1 MTSLLGKWT
10 YRSFH
15 DNPAPVTGDA
25 QTALGLFFAEAVF
38 SFSQATDS
46 TIKGAIDWEGG
57 GLDVAG
63 TVIQPGGTSLLTL
76 HMVGSGR
83 PGTGTDSWEYDYHG
97 NLAYQWPNG
106 IGQVPA
112 LVGSVIRAKPH
123 GAAPAGY
130 IASFVA
136 VKQP

>member
-15 DNPAPVTGDA
+15 NNPLPVTDDA

-38 SFSQATDS
+38 SFSEATD
-46 TIKGAIDWEGG
+46 TKIDGAIDWQGG
-57 GLDVAG
+57 GLDLTG
-63 TVIQPGGTSLLTL
+63 TVNQPGATSPLTI

-83 PGTGTDSWEYDYHG
+83 PGTGTAGWEYDYHG
-97 NLAYQWPNG
+97 NLAYEWPNG

-112 LVGSVIRAKPH
+112 LVGNVIRAKPH
-123 GAAPAGY
+123 GAAQAGY
-130 IASFVA
+130 VASFVA

>member
-15 DNPAPVTGDA
+15 NNPVPVTDDA

-38 SFSQATDS
+38 TFSEATD
-46 TIKGAIDWEGG
+46 TKIGGAIDWQGG
-57 GLDVAG
+57 GLNLAG
-63 TVIQPGGTSLLTL
+63 TVSQPGATSPLTI

-83 PGTGTDSWEYDYHG
+83 PGTGTGGWEYDYHG
-97 NLAYQWPNG
+97 SLAYEWPNG

-112 LVGSVIRAKPH
+112 LVGNVIRAKPH
-123 GAAPAGY
+123 GAAQAGY
-130 IASFVA
+130 VASFVA